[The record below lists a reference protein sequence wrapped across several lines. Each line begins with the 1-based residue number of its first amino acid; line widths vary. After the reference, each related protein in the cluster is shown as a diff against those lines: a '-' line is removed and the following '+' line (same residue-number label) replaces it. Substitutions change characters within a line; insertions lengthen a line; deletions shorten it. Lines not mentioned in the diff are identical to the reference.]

1 MDKMTLTKVTKG
13 LGILGSIFMLAA
25 SIIALYYMVLRIPVT
40 TIIPITY
47 TLVVIVVGLVGS
59 VPILCAVK
67 QISDT
72 VNDKEI
78 FNNLLMWFICL
89 FIAIFIFFTAISVF
103 LSNLEMPPFKSLFDI
118 DKSLFDIFAGQGMRD
133 FGIIFAA
140 LWPIIAGLISVWIVL
155 IVAASFLKRGYE
167 RIAARTRTEMFGVVG
182 YWYYRGAQLAII
194 FAGFIIIMI
203 ALILQIMAFLFLPES
218 IPSRPTERRPSGA

>member
-1 MDKMTLTKVTKG
+1 MDKMTLTKVTRG

-47 TLVVIVVGLVGS
+47 TLVVIVVGLVGG

-78 FNNLLMWFICL
+78 FNNVLMWFICL

-103 LSNLEMPPFKSLFDI
+103 LSNLEMPPF
-118 DKSLFDIFAGQGMRD
+118 KSLFDIFAGQGMRD

-194 FAGFIIIMI
+194 FAGFIIIMT

>member
-13 LGILGSIFMLAA
+13 LGILGSIIMLAA

-40 TIIPITY
+40 TIVPITY
-47 TLVVIVVGLVGS
+47 TLVVIVVGLVGG
-59 VPILCAVK
+59 VPILYAIK

-78 FNNLLMWFICL
+78 FNNVLMWFICL
-89 FIAIFIFFTAISVF
+89 FIAIFIFFIAISVF
-103 LSNLEMPPFKSLFDI
+103 LSNLEMPPFKSLF

-167 RIAARTRTEMFGVVG
+167 RIAARTRTEMFGAVG

-194 FAGFIIIMI
+194 FAGIIIIMT